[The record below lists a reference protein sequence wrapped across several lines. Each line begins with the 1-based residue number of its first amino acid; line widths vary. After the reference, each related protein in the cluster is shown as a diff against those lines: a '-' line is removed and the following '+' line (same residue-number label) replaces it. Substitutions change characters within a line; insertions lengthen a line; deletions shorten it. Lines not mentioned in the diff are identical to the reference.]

1 MTQIKLLD
9 SSGVK
14 AAERELIA
22 AKVDE
27 STITCL
33 VNDLFQKLT
42 KDDPEIQW
50 DCIVPDMHTKNHGWI
65 LGVLSI
71 MVSADGEVSLTT
83 G

>member
-1 MTQIKLLD
+1 
-9 SSGVK
+9 
-14 AAERELIA
+14 
-22 AKVDE
+22 
-27 STITCL
+27 

-50 DCIVPDMHTKNHGWI
+50 DCIVTDMHTKNHGWN

>member
-50 DCIVPDMHTKNHGWI
+50 DCIVADMPTKNPWLDLRGIKHH
-65 LGVLSI
+65 VLREKS
-71 MVSADGEVSLTT
+71 S
-83 G
+83 